1 MTPAP
6 PRPLTRTAGLLA
18 AITATVVMIG
28 VGTATSTTAPAHA
41 APPPS
46 DGVFYVL
53 EARQGYLN
61 RPIAAGIRQV
71 SYDERTNSISAD
83 NVLLGGELL
92 DLPVKPGTSN
102 LLRDN
107 ANALGVSPDGVFYF
121 TTQLGSESQ
130 VGTID
135 IWSVELIESPSAAH
149 PNGVLG
155 TPTRVTEEFMLNSRG
170 GGNINGGAVNP
181 RDGAYYFMYLSNFAS
196 EVAAVS
202 AGISD
207 PSRWAEAVRAH
218 LYRYDPDQ
226 VSLGNTATGEV
237 AHIDFF
243 KNSAVNL
250 DLPQL
255 LNGDI
260 TFDSS
265 GNLILVTS
273 VLHDATKSGGP
284 GPAMMATLDYA
295 NFGHLPN
302 IDPEFDT
309 RPVPSLA
316 PTATIGAAGQPTV
329 HNAQAGAAYNG
340 LAFTR
345 SGKLIVEQGNTH
357 TLTNPVDFS
366 AIGPA
371 QANGVKSEDVSWVDL
386 ATHTGPPTL
395 TVRVDVQTD
404 RAADEQFTVS
414 GTQALRSG
422 STHTLPPA
430 TTSGTARGIQ
440 AEGIGALPI
449 LADGTLELSLAA
461 TGSTQRFA
469 VTAQCTTSASDTAF
483 ASASESTISFAID
496 AAPATAMTG
505 AQISCVF
512 TVRDAEPELAATG
525 LSSSGLTIGAGA
537 LALVAAGGA
546 LIALRGR
553 AMRRTP

>member
-6 PRPLTRTAGLLA
+6 TRPFAHTRRLLA
-18 AITATVVMIG
+18 AASALMIG
-28 VGTATSTTAPAHA
+28 MGVAATSSDAPAHA
-41 APPPS
+41 VAPPA

-71 SYDERTNSISAD
+71 TYDERTNSISAD
-83 NVLLGGELL
+83 NILLGGELI
-92 DLPVKPGTSN
+92 DLPVKDGTSN

-107 ANALGVSPDGVFYF
+107 ANALGVSSDGMFYF

-135 IWSVELIESPSAAH
+135 IWSVELVEAPSEAH
-149 PNGVLG
+149 PQGVLG
-155 TPTRVTEEFMLNSRG
+155 TPTRVAENFQLNSRG

-181 RDGAYYFMYLSNFAS
+181 RDGAYYFMYLSNFTS
-196 EVAAVS
+196 ETSATS
-202 AGISD
+202 AGVSD

-218 LYRYDPDQ
+218 LYRYDPHQ
-226 VSLGNTATGEV
+226 VSLGNVATGEV

-250 DLPQL
+250 ALPQL

-284 GPAMMATLDYA
+284 GPAMMATFDYA
-295 NFGHLPN
+295 DFGHLPN
-302 IDPEFDT
+302 IDPREDA
-309 RPVPSLA
+309 RPVPTIA
-316 PTATIGAAGQPTV
+316 PAATIGAAGQPTV
-329 HNAQAGAAYNG
+329 YNAHAGAAYNG

-357 TLTNPVDFS
+357 TITNPVDFS
-366 AIGPA
+366 ALGPN
-371 QANGVKSEDVSWVDL
+371 QANGVKSPDVSWVDL

-395 TVRVDVQTD
+395 SVQVDLQTD
-404 RAADEQFTVS
+404 RGASEQFTIS
-414 GTQALRSG
+414 GTQTLGSG
-422 STHTLPPA
+422 SVHTFEPA
-430 TTSGTARGIQ
+430 TTSGTGRGLQAAR
-440 AEGIGALPI
+440 IGALPI
-449 LADGTLELSLAA
+449 LADGTLDLSLDA
-461 TGSTQRFA
+461 TGPISRFA
-469 VTAQCTTSASDTAF
+469 VTVQCTTGVGDTAF
-483 ASASESTISFAID
+483 ASASASQISLKIAD
-496 AAPATAMTG
+496 APATATMG

-512 TVRDAEPELAATG
+512 TVRDQELAATG
-525 LSSSGLTIGAGA
+525 LSTSGLAIGAGA
-537 LALVAAGGA
+537 LALLAAGGVLLA
-546 LIALRGR
+546 VRTR
-553 AMRRTP
+553 AIRRPH